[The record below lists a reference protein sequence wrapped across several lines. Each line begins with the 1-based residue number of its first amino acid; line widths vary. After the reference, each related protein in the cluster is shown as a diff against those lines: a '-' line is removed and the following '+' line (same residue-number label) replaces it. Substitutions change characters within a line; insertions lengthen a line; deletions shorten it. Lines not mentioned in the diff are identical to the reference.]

1 MASLDKLIHEPARLR
16 IMASLAALEVDAEAD
31 FSFLRDQLGLTDG
44 NLGSHLGKLEGARYI
59 RIRKTFVG
67 RRPRTYVRLTR
78 PGRRAFEDHIDAL
91 KIIIDIR

>member
-1 MASLDKLIHEPARLR
+1 MAALDKLIHEPARLR
-16 IMASLAALEVDAEAD
+16 IMASLAAPGSDAEVD

-44 NLGSHLGKLEGARYI
+44 NLGSHLGKLEGAKYI

-78 PGRRAFEDHIDAL
+78 PGRRALEDHIAAL
-91 KIIIDIR
+91 KSIIETC